1 MMDRVPE
8 NRVFVEGK
16 FQILGVSY
24 FIIFFKMELVNF
36 ELWKNFQI
44 WPKKLGENE
53 EKALLNFCSTH
64 FRADFSGILRPIAS
78 QDRIDRRKST
88 FGA

>member
-36 ELWKNFQI
+36 DLW
-44 WPKKLGENE
+44 KKLGG
-53 EKALLNFCSTH
+53 K
-64 FRADFSGILRPIAS
+64 
-78 QDRIDRRKST
+78 RRKSLVKFLFNPFSGRL
-88 FGA
+88 FGDPTHR

>member
-44 WPKKLGENE
+44 WQKKMGG
-53 EKALLNFCSTH
+53 K
-64 FRADFSGILRPIAS
+64 
-78 QDRIDRRKST
+78 RRKSLVKFLFNPFSGRL
-88 FGA
+88 FGDPTHR